1 MNPITNQRRALSLGS
16 TIPSLVV
23 ALAIVAGASGCA
35 HAPTHAAVSVPEGR
49 ARIVVALPQGSGLS
63 HAVVLDEQRRVGTVA
78 AGEWMSVDVKPGEH
92 TLFAYATD
100 ETACLTADAKVTP
113 CPSVGTL
120 HARLVAGR
128 IYYAT
133 IERLSSSRSPD
144 VVRVELVRSDAA
156 AIDATRERKATLS
169 PLDGLDQSA
178 IRAGRDRQ
186 RFDGDWD
193 PRTSSLDLHH
203 GDAAPR
209 DATWTSSTFPF

>member
-1 MNPITNQRRALSLGS
+1 MSRR
-16 TIPSLVV
+16 IIV
-23 ALAIVAGASGCA
+23 ALAMLGGALGCA
-35 HAPTHAAVSVPEGR
+35 HAPTHAAVSVPEDR

-100 ETACLTADAKVTP
+100 DAACLAADAKVTP

-133 IERLSSSRSPD
+133 IERLSSSRSPG
-144 VVRVELVRSDAA
+144 VVRVELVRSDPAA
-156 AIDATRERKATLS
+156 MDAARERKAMVSL
-169 PLDGLDQSA
+169 LDDLDQSA
-178 IRAGRDRQ
+178 IRSGLDRQ
-186 RFDGDWD
+186 RFDRDWD
-193 PRTSSLDLHH
+193 PRTSSLDPHH

-209 DATWTSSTFPF
+209 DPTWTNSSFPF

>member
-1 MNPITNQRRALSLGS
+1 MSETNINLALVTGASRGIGAAIADELAANGYY
-16 TIPSLVV
+16 VV
-23 ALAIVAGASGCA
+23 GTATSEAGAQAIGERLGAHGC
-35 HAPTHAAVSVPEGR
+35 GR
-49 ARIVVALPQGSGLS
+49 
-63 HAVVLDEQRRVGTVA
+63 VLDVA
-78 AGEWMSVDVKPGEH
+78 
-92 TLFAYATD
+92 
-100 ETACLTADAKVTP
+100 
-113 CPSVGTL
+113 
-120 HARLVAGR
+120 
-128 IYYAT
+128 
-133 IERLSSSRSPD
+133 
-144 VVRVELVRSDAA
+144 DAA